1 MNFGNRLLKLR
12 KQKSISQETLAEKIG
27 ITRQTVSNWEMN
39 ITTPNV
45 IDLKKIADALQIDYT
60 ELLNDINSEND
71 KDKEKNISK
80 DESNDIKKIIKIFKI
95 IGFIFMLGIIISLV
109 ALIAFKIKYDK
120 TNIIGSD
127 SVRCTYSDSIYT
139 YSISYNKKHQIV
151 NVEVSGQTS
160 ESTSKIE
167 WITSLSKFAT
177 SKEITNPNTLI
188 LYITEKYKE
197 NNGHCS

>member
-1 MNFGNRLLKLR
+1 M
-12 KQKSISQETLAEKIG
+12 
-27 ITRQTVSNWEMN
+27 V
-39 ITTPNV
+39 
-45 IDLKKIADALQIDYT
+45 
-60 ELLNDINSEND
+60 
-71 KDKEKNISK
+71 
-80 DESNDIKKIIKIFKI
+80 
-95 IGFIFMLGIIISLV
+95 GIIISLV

-160 ESTSKIE
+160 ESTSEIE

>member
-80 DESNDIKKIIKIFKI
+80 DESNDIKKMNYWLYLY
-95 IGFIFMLGIIISLV
+95 GRNNYIISC
-109 ALIAFKIKYDK
+109 INCI
-120 TNIIGSD
+120 
-127 SVRCTYSDSIYT
+127 
-139 YSISYNKKHQIV
+139 
-151 NVEVSGQTS
+151 
-160 ESTSKIE
+160 
-167 WITSLSKFAT
+167 
-177 SKEITNPNTLI
+177 
-188 LYITEKYKE
+188 
-197 NNGHCS
+197 

>member
-120 TNIIGSD
+120 TDIIGSD

-151 NVEVSGQTS
+151 NVEVSG
-160 ESTSKIE
+160 
-167 WITSLSKFAT
+167 
-177 SKEITNPNTLI
+177 
-188 LYITEKYKE
+188 
-197 NNGHCS
+197 

>member
-27 ITRQTVSNWEMN
+27 ITRQTISNWEMN

-71 KDKEKNISK
+71 KEKNISK
-80 DESNDIKKIIKIFKI
+80 YESNDIKKIIKIFKI

-109 ALIAFKIKYDK
+109 ALIAF
-120 TNIIGSD
+120 
-127 SVRCTYSDSIYT
+127 
-139 YSISYNKKHQIV
+139 
-151 NVEVSGQTS
+151 
-160 ESTSKIE
+160 
-167 WITSLSKFAT
+167 
-177 SKEITNPNTLI
+177 
-188 LYITEKYKE
+188 
-197 NNGHCS
+197 

>member
-1 MNFGNRLLKLR
+1 
-12 KQKSISQETLAEKIG
+12 
-27 ITRQTVSNWEMN
+27 MN

-160 ESTSKIE
+160 ESTSEIE

>member
-160 ESTSKIE
+160 ESTS
-167 WITSLSKFAT
+167 
-177 SKEITNPNTLI
+177 
-188 LYITEKYKE
+188 
-197 NNGHCS
+197 